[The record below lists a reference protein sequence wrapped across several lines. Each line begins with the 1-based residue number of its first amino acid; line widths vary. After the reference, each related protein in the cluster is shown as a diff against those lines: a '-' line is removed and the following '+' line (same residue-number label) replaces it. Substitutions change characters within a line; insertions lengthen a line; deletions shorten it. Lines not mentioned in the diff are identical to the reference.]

1 MWCRMLAG
9 SRPGQFYASPA
20 LTRLLRST
28 PAAQLGDRFAGRQV
42 GTIGPSALPAPNS
55 LIIIIGHTAG
65 QLSRVPGASQVTSIQ
80 DPLRRSSAPLPGPLI
95 DLCQRR
101 EMRGLPLAWRASW
114 WPGGPAG
121 GLAGLSVAWPEGHRS
136 RTRSS
141 RGCAQQMSALPSAGS
156 STGSG
161 A

>member
-28 PAAQLGDRFAGRQV
+28 PAAQLGDRFAGRQI

-101 EMRGLPLAWRASW
+101 EMRGLPLACRACR
-114 WPGGPAG
+114 WPGGPVG
-121 GLAGLSVAWPEGHRS
+121 GLAGGSQVEDQVVAWLCAADERAAVGGVIDRIGGVADRS
-136 RTRSS
+136 
-141 RGCAQQMSALPSAGS
+141 
-156 STGSG
+156 
-161 A
+161 